1 LCATQIVSKRKP
13 AFNVVDSCG
22 WLAYWAGE
30 ETADFFAPALL
41 DTPRLIV
48 PAVTVFEVC
57 KRVLIT
63 RGAEAAE
70 FALRAMQ
77 QAKIVQLDAEQML
90 AAAATSAQYK
100 LAMADAWVWQTAQIH
115 GAQVYTQDAGLKGL
129 PGVSYVEKRLAKR

>member
-1 LCATQIVSKRKP
+1 MSKRAP

-30 ETADFFAPALL
+30 ETADFFTPVLL

-77 QAKIVQLDAEQML
+77 QAKIVHLDAQQML
-90 AAAATSAQYK
+90 AAAATAVQYK
-100 LAMADAWVWQTAQIH
+100 LAMADAWVWQTAYIH
-115 GAQVYTQDAGLKGL
+115 GAQIYTQDAGLKEMRS
-129 PGVSYVEKRLAKR
+129 VSYVNKNRAKIVR